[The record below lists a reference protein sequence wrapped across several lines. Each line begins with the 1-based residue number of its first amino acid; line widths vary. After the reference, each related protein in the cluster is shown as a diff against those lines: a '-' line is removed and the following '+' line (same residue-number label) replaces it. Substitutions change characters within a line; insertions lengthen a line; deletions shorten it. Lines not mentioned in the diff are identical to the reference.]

1 MGVMEANL
9 EVFAEKLDR
18 FRRYDGA
25 EQPCHAVRF
34 LHSLTEKARTLPKPF
49 GCFGWVRLE
58 IGLV

>member
-1 MGVMEANL
+1 MGMMEAKL

-34 LHSLTEKARTLPKPF
+34 CIL
-49 GCFGWVRLE
+49 
-58 IGLV
+58 